1 MSQVDKRRIAKNT
14 IYMYIRMLF
23 VMAVSLYTS
32 RVILNTLGVE
42 DYGTY
47 QVVGGV
53 VGLLAFINGT
63 LSQGTSRFL
72 LFEMGSGTPS
82 SIAKLF
88 STLLNAHIILALL
101 IILLAETVGLW
112 FVYNKLV
119 IPEDRMGPALLAYHL
134 SVITSF
140 FSLTQAPFSAAIK
153 SHERFDIYA
162 YTSIVDVVAK
172 LSIAYAISM
181 SPIDKLAFYAILLF
195 FVSVGMTIFLRS
207 YCMRHF
213 EETKYRFL
221 MDLGLLKKVTSYC
234 GWNIFSNITGVLNSQ
249 GLYVLVNMFFNSG
262 VVTSMAIANTV
273 KDAANSFVENFRV
286 ASIPQIVKTYA
297 AGDHAT
303 SKSLL
308 LSTTKYSYFL
318 LLLLGLPIFLVAPQI
333 LRLWLGFIP
342 ENADT
347 FLRYIILVA
356 IFMLFNSCL
365 FTTQDVI
372 GKIKRYSIVF
382 PILMLINIIAIYI
395 CFRCGMPTVSY
406 AIVMLI
412 TYMILSLVVQPILV
426 VTQTEYTYKEI
437 FCLYFQCLYVTIPAL
452 IIPFLS
458 YHYLPITG
466 DFLRIV
472 LLSIISAISVSSSV
486 WFLGMD
492 RETKAKL
499 ITFVKQKLHL
509 NQQKI

>member
-1 MSQVDKRRIAKNT
+1 
-14 IYMYIRMLF
+14 MYIRMLL

-53 VGLLAFINGT
+53 VGLLAFMNGT

-72 LFEMGSGTPS
+72 LFEMGSGTPK

-88 STLLNAHIILALL
+88 STLLNAHILLAL
-101 IILLAETVGLW
+101 IIIFLAETLGLW
-112 FVYNKLV
+112 FVYHKLV

-134 SVITSF
+134 SIITAF
-140 FSLTQAPFSAAIK
+140 FTLTQAPFSAAIK

-162 YTSIVDVVAK
+162 YTSIVDVLAK
-172 LSIAYAISM
+172 LSIAYAIQI

-195 FVSVGMTIFLRS
+195 LTSVGMTFFLRS
-207 YCMRHF
+207 YCMCHF
-213 EETKYRFL
+213 EETKYRFV
-221 MDLGLLKKVTSYC
+221 MDIGLLKKVTSYC
-234 GWNIFSNITGVLNSQ
+234 GWNFFSNISGVLNSQ

-286 ASIPQIVKTYA
+286 ASIPQTVKSYA
-297 AGDHAT
+297 SGDHAQ

-308 LSTTKYSYFL
+308 MSTTKYSYFL
-318 LLLLGLPIFLVAPQI
+318 LFLLGLPIFLVAPEV
-333 LRLWLGFIP
+333 LKLWLGFIP
-342 ENADT
+342 ENADI
-347 FLRYIILVA
+347 FLRFIILVA
-356 IFMLFNSCL
+356 VFRLFNSCL
-365 FTTQDVI
+365 FTAQDII
-372 GKIKRYSIVF
+372 GKIKRYSIAY
-382 PILMLINIIAIYI
+382 PILMFTNILTIYI

-412 TYMILSLVVQPILV
+412 TYIILSLVVQPILV

-437 FCLYFQCLYVTIPAL
+437 YHLYFHCLYVTIPAL
-452 IIPFLS
+452 IIPIIA
-458 YHYLPITG
+458 YIYLPPTG
-466 DFLRIV
+466 IFLRIV
-472 LLSIISAISVSSSV
+472 ILSIISVCSVCISV
-486 WFLGMD
+486 WYLGID
-492 RETKAKL
+492 HETQMK
-499 ITFVKQKLHL
+499 IVTFI
-509 NQQKI
+509 NRKIHHK